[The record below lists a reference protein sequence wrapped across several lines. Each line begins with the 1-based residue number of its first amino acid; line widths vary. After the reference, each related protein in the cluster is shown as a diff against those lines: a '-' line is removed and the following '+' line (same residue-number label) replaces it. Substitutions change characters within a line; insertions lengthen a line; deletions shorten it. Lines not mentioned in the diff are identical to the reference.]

1 MFNNYYDR
9 HIRDVC
15 HGVKQR
21 DKVAVNEMADYLLNL
36 ERVSSRSVLVPAP
49 QHEGFAIYT
58 REIADII
65 AGQMKCRV
73 ADVLI
78 SSPRKPLY
86 ELKKHNVEGLL
97 EFRLREMIHGDEIFF
112 VDNVIDTG
120 MTFRAADRLLGG
132 ILKPLV
138 YAEVK
143 I

>member
-1 MFNNYYDR
+1 MFNDYKDR
-9 HIRDVC
+9 HVREVC
-15 HGVKQR
+15 HGVKER
-21 DKVAVNEMADYLLNL
+21 DRQAIKEMADYLLNL
-36 ERVSSRSVLVPAP
+36 ELVNRDSILVPAP

-58 REIADII
+58 REIADMI
-65 AGQMKCRV
+65 AGQTKCKV

-97 EFRLREMIHGDEIFF
+97 EFRLKEMIYGDEVFF
-112 VDNVIDTG
+112 LDNVIDTG
-120 MTFRAADRLLGG
+120 TTFRAADSLLGG

-138 YAEVK
+138 YAEVR